1 MDVVGLAGRENP
13 EILFTNTVHIRV
25 PGIQLDILIKSA
37 VGSVLKAVRAKV
49 TDLAPTGAIYSLK
62 FSFNPYVPLGWMFV
76 IFLDLQF
83 VMMHG
88 DAGPQSVFN
97 KRVYKQI
104 SARPVGKNWPAGH
117 GVGVCDTEYLP
128 FQPA

>member
-1 MDVVGLAGRENP
+1 VDVVGLAGRESP
-13 EILFTNTVHIRV
+13 EILFTNTVHICV

-49 TDLAPTGAIYSLK
+49 TEVAPTGAIYNLK
-62 FSFNPYVPLGWMFV
+62 FSFRPYLPLCGMFV

-88 DAGPQSVFN
+88 DVGPQSVFN
-97 KRVYKQI
+97 KKVYKQI

-117 GVGVCDTEYLP
+117 GVVVCDTEYLP
-128 FQPA
+128 FQPV